1 MTIIK
6 PKPTALI
13 TGFSSGIGLAY
24 AKYLASKDWDLHLVS
39 HDESRAEIGLKA
51 LNYSNTNVYL
61 YDLSKPESIKEL
73 SKSIPTPNLIV
84 ANAGITKYG
93 EAGTLSSNEKLD
105 LFYLLC
111 NGVIDLIESYL
122 PEMKKQNSARI
133 VIISSIGAIT
143 PMPKSSIYAAAKS
156 AVHSYGESLSKEL
169 KDRNISVTVSLP
181 GYVRTKAHKRA
192 GLDHLIKKVPSWMW
206 IEADQVVKETE
217 KASLKGKSNIIPGL
231 VYKLVRPFLKM
242 SLANSLWNRITR
254 RRT

>member
-1 MTIIK
+1 MQSK
-6 PKPTALI
+6 PSALI

-24 AKYLASKDWDLHLVS
+24 AKHLASRGWDLHLVS
-39 HDESRAEIGLKA
+39 FDESRAEMGLKE
-51 LNYSNTNVYL
+51 LNYPNTNVYL
-61 YDLSKPESIKEL
+61 HDLSKPESIKEL
-73 SKSIPTPNLIV
+73 TKIIPTPNLLV

-93 EAGTLSSNEKLD
+93 EAGTLTSNEKLN

-122 PEMKKQNSARI
+122 PEMEKKDDARI
-133 VIISSIGAIT
+133 IIISSIGAIT

-156 AVHSYGESLSKEL
+156 AIHSYGESLSREL
-169 KDRNISVTVSLP
+169 KQKDISVTVSLP

-217 KASLKGKSNIIPGL
+217 KASLKGKTIIIPGL

-242 SLANSLWNRITR
+242 SMANSLWNRITR
-254 RRT
+254 RGS

>member
-1 MTIIK
+1 MQSK
-6 PKPTALI
+6 PSALI

-24 AKYLASKDWDLHLVS
+24 AKHLASRGWDLHLVS
-39 HDESRAEIGLKA
+39 FDESRAEMGLKE
-51 LNYSNTNVYL
+51 LNYPNTNVYL
-61 YDLSKPESIKEL
+61 HDLSKPESIKEL
-73 SKSIPTPNLIV
+73 TKIIPTPNLLV

-93 EAGTLSSNEKLD
+93 EAGTLTSNEKLN

-122 PEMKKQNSARI
+122 PEMEKKDDARI
-133 VIISSIGAIT
+133 IIISSIGAIT

-156 AVHSYGESLSKEL
+156 AIHSYGESLSREL
-169 KDRNISVTVSLP
+169 RKKSITVTVSLP

-217 KASLKGKSNIIPGL
+217 KASLKGKTIIIPGL

-242 SLANSLWNRITR
+242 SMANSLWNRITR
-254 RRT
+254 RGS

>member
-1 MTIIK
+1 MQSK
-6 PKPTALI
+6 PSALI

-24 AKYLASKDWDLHLVS
+24 AKHLASRGWDLHLVS
-39 HDESRAEIGLKA
+39 FDESRAEMGLKE
-51 LNYSNTNVYL
+51 LNYPNTNVYL
-61 YDLSKPESIKEL
+61 HDLSKPESIKEL
-73 SKSIPTPNLIV
+73 TKIIPTPNLLV

-93 EAGTLSSNEKLD
+93 EAGTLTSNEKLN

-122 PEMKKQNSARI
+122 PEMEKKDDARI
-133 VIISSIGAIT
+133 IIISSIGAIT

-156 AVHSYGESLSKEL
+156 AIHSYGESLSREL
-169 KDRNISVTVSLP
+169 KQKNISVTVSLP

-217 KASLKGKSNIIPGL
+217 KASLKGKTIIIPGL

-242 SLANSLWNRITR
+242 SMANSLWNRITR
-254 RRT
+254 RGS

>member
-1 MTIIK
+1 MK
-6 PKPTALI
+6 PKPSALI

-24 AKYLASKDWDLHLVS
+24 AKYLASKDWHLHLVS
-39 HDESRAEIGLKA
+39 YDESRAEMGLNE
-51 LNYSNTNVYL
+51 LNYPNTNVYL

-73 SKSIPTPNLIV
+73 TKIIPAPNLLV

-93 EAGTLSSNEKLD
+93 EAGTLSSNEKLN

-122 PEMKKQNSARI
+122 PEMEKKDDARI

-156 AVHSYGESLSKEL
+156 AIHSYGESLSREL
-169 KDRNISVTVSLP
+169 RKKSITVTVSLP

-206 IEADQVVKETE
+206 VEADQVVKETE
-217 KASLKGKSNIIPGL
+217 RASLKGKTSIIPGL

-242 SLANSLWNRITR
+242 SMANSLWNRITR
-254 RRT
+254 RRS

>member
-1 MTIIK
+1 MQSK
-6 PKPTALI
+6 PSALI

-24 AKYLASKDWDLHLVS
+24 AKHLASRDWDLHLVS
-39 HDESRAEIGLKA
+39 FDESRAEMGLKE
-51 LNYSNTNVYL
+51 LNYPNTNVYL
-61 YDLSKPESIKEL
+61 HDLSKPESIKEL
-73 SKSIPTPNLIV
+73 TKIIPTPNLLV

-93 EAGTLSSNEKLD
+93 EAGTLTSNEKLN

-122 PEMKKQNSARI
+122 PEMEKKDDARI
-133 VIISSIGAIT
+133 IIISSIGAIT

-156 AVHSYGESLSKEL
+156 AIHSYGESLSREL
-169 KDRNISVTVSLP
+169 KQKNISVTVSLP

-217 KASLKGKSNIIPGL
+217 KASLKGKTIIIPGL

-242 SLANSLWNRITR
+242 SMANSLWNRITR
-254 RRT
+254 RGS

>member
-1 MTIIK
+1 MQSK
-6 PKPTALI
+6 PSALI

-24 AKYLASKDWDLHLVS
+24 AKYLASRDWDLHLVS
-39 HDESRAEIGLKA
+39 YDESRAEIGLKE
-51 LNYSNTNVYL
+51 LSHPNTNVYL

-73 SKSIPTPNLIV
+73 TKIIPAPNLLV

-93 EAGTLSSNEKLD
+93 EAGTLSSHEKLN

-122 PEMKKQNSARI
+122 PEMEKKDDARI

-156 AVHSYGESLSKEL
+156 AIHSYGESLSREL
-169 KDRNISVTVSLP
+169 RKKSITVTVSLP
-181 GYVRTKAHKRA
+181 GYVRTQAHKRA

-206 IEADQVVKETE
+206 VEADQVVKETE
-217 KASLKGKSNIIPGL
+217 RASLKGKTSIIPGL

-242 SLANSLWNRITR
+242 SMANSLWNRITR
-254 RRT
+254 RRS